1 MRPCLLPVDWMPI
14 CRLIVLTL
22 LSVLWLWAG
31 SVYSPWAED
40 LDPRLWLYDFLFYSR
55 FILLFW
61 VLAEMGL
68 WFRRYRDG
76 IASLRALFAGAC
88 LLVVSGLVVTLPAW
102 IADTEAGWRWRVH
115 MSIEALAPYAVPAHA
130 DVRQRVGMLLVDTQ
144 REPCPGQSW
153 LWLGRPFGGGTG
165 INLALV
171 HARKTA
177 VPQSPQPEAFRFLW
191 MHGNWW
197 LAYQNPDSYSAATG
211 GTIVCVEGLRVA
223 SHAQGLRFI
232 DSLH

>member
-1 MRPCLLPVDWMPI
+1 VPI

-22 LSVLWLWAG
+22 LSGLWLWAG

-40 LDPRLWLYDFLFYSR
+40 LDPRLWLYDFLFYSGY
-55 FILLFW
+55 ILLFW
-61 VLAEMGL
+61 VLVEAGL
-68 WFRRYRDG
+68 WLRRYRDG

-88 LLVVSGLVVTLPAW
+88 LLVVSGLAVNLPGW
-102 IADTEAGWRWRVH
+102 IADTEIGWRWHVR
-115 MSIEALAPYAVPAHA
+115 MSLEALAPYTVPVHA
-130 DVRQRVGMLLVDTQ
+130 DVRHRVGMLLVDTQ

-171 HARKTA
+171 HGSRNTA
-177 VPQSPQPEAFRFLW
+177 PKSPQAEAFRFLH
-191 MHGNWW
+191 MHKNWW
-197 LAYQNPDSYSAATG
+197 LAYQNPDSYSAETD
-211 GTIVCVEGLRVA
+211 GTIVCVEGRSVA

-232 DSLH
+232 DSRH

>member
-1 MRPCLLPVDWMPI
+1 MRPCLLPVDCAYLPAHCFNSAQRALVMGRLGLFTLG
-14 CRLIVLTL
+14 CRSRSTALALRFPFL
-22 LSVLWLWAG
+22 LPLHPSVLG
-31 SVYSPWAED
+31 V
-40 LDPRLWLYDFLFYSR
+40 
-55 FILLFW
+55 
-61 VLAEMGL
+61 G
-68 WFRRYRDG
+68 RDG
-76 IASLRALFAGAC
+76 LVVSALSGRHCLFTRTVCRGR

-102 IADTEAGWRWRVH
+102 IADTEAGWHWRVH

-197 LAYQNPDSYSAATG
+197 LAYHNPDSYSAATG